1 MNKEK
6 YRMYINL
13 EQDGRKIVLN
23 FANLSKKEAETL
35 HKLMEENYAYHASS
49 AEVLL
54 FGWSS
59 IK

>member
-23 FANLSKKEAETL
+23 FTNLSKKEAETL
-35 HKLMEENYAYHASS
+35 HKLMEENYSYPTSN